1 MNRLYTLASVGFCV
15 ASAALTTT
23 SASAL
28 PSEEIPKTEPEY
40 IAKVKTAAPA
50 SVVNNATIT
59 MPQPDGSSKTVQ
71 TGSNGFTCFI
81 GNDGTPECDDQNAM
95 EWRKALQAK
104 QGPPNN
110 IGFIFMLAGDTG
122 TSNHD
127 SSERHTH
134 KHWVQTGPHVM
145 IVGGAAR
152 EMLSPY
158 PSDLDVKDPTQPFV
172 MYPGKSNQHLMI
184 PVQSQELATGSTR

>member
-1 MNRLYTLASVGFCV
+1 MNSLYALASVGFCV
-15 ASAALTTT
+15 ASAALVT
-23 SASAL
+23 SAAAF

-59 MPQPDGSSKTVQ
+59 MPQPDGSSKAV
-71 TGSNGFTCFI
+71 GSNGFTCFI

-104 QGPPNN
+104 QTPPNK

-134 KHWVQTGPHVM
+134 KHWVQAGPHVM

-152 EMLSPY
+152 EMLSAY
-158 PSDLDVKDPTQPFV
+158 PRDLDVKDPTQPYV
-172 MYPGKSNQHLMI
+172 MFPGKPNEHLMI
-184 PVQSQELATGSTR
+184 PVQEVTTGSTR